1 MTFARRRWRNL
12 TISIVFMAVILFVHR
27 AYDISLHQEKFL
39 TGWLLLGGVLLL
51 ALYNSRKKVS
61 MVPLGSNAAWL
72 QFHIYLGLI
81 TVAVF
86 GMHIGWHIP
95 NGWLEG
101 ILAVLFLLV
110 AGSGVAGLYLSR
122 RFSRLLT
129 RRGEEVIF
137 ERIPTF
143 IVKLREEAE
152 EVVLASA
159 AETGSSTLAD
169 HYTRHLADFFG
180 GPRNYFSHIIS
191 SSRTLF
197 SQINE
202 IANMERYLND
212 KERVYSE
219 KLRELVEK
227 KDELDYHHA
236 LQLTLKSWLFVHV
249 PLTYGMVLLAL
260 VHLVLAYA
268 FSGGV

>member
-12 TISIVFMAVILFVHR
+12 SITIVIMAVILFIHR

-51 ALYNSRKKVS
+51 TLYNSRKKLT

-86 GMHIGWHIP
+86 GMHIGWRVP

-101 ILAVLFLLV
+101 VLALLFVLV

-143 IVKLREEAE
+143 IAELRQEAE
-152 EVVLASA
+152 KCVLSAA

-180 GPRNYFSHIIS
+180 GPRNYFSHVIS

-197 SQINE
+197 SLINE

-212 KERVYSE
+212 KEREFSGR
-219 KLRELVEK
+219 LRELVEK

-236 LQLTLKSWLFVHV
+236 LQMTLKGWLFVHV
-249 PLTYGMVLLAL
+249 PLTYGMLVIALL
-260 VHLVLAYA
+260 HLVLAYA
-268 FSGGV
+268 FGGGV

>member
-1 MTFARRRWRNL
+1 MTFAKRRWRNL
-12 TISIVFMAVILFVHR
+12 SITIVVMAIVLFVHR

-39 TGWLLLGGVLLL
+39 TGWLLLAGVLMLT
-51 ALYNSRKKVS
+51 LYNSRKKLT
-61 MVPLGSNAAWL
+61 MVPLGSNATWL

-81 TVAVF
+81 TVAIF
-86 GMHIGWHIP
+86 GMHISWHLP

-101 ILAVLFLLV
+101 ILGLLFALV
-110 AGSGVAGLYLSR
+110 AGSGLVGLYLSR

-137 ERIPTF
+137 ERIPQF
-143 IVKLREEAE
+143 VVQLREEAE
-152 EVVLASA
+152 AVVLAAA

-169 HYTRHLADFFG
+169 HYSRQLADYFA
-180 GPRNYFSHIIS
+180 GPRNYFSHVIS

-197 SQINE
+197 SQLNE

-212 KERVYSE
+212 KEREYSAQ
-219 KLRELVEK
+219 LRDLVEK
-227 KDELDYHHA
+227 KDELDYHRA

-249 PLTYGMVLLAL
+249 PLTYGMLLLAL

>member
-12 TISIVFMAVILFVHR
+12 SITIVIMAIVLFVHR
-27 AYDISLHQEKFL
+27 AYDISLHQEKYL

-51 ALYNSRKKVS
+51 MLYNSRKKVT
-61 MVPLGSNAAWL
+61 MLQLGSNAAWL

-86 GMHIGWHIP
+86 GMHIGWGIP

-101 ILAVLFLLV
+101 ILALLFVLV
-110 AGSGVAGLYLSR
+110 AGSGLVGLYLSR

-129 RRGEEVIF
+129 RRGEEVIY
-137 ERIPTF
+137 ERIPQF
-143 IVKLREEAE
+143 IVHLREQAE
-152 EVVLASA
+152 GVVLASA

-169 HYTRHLADFFG
+169 HYSRHLADFFA
-180 GPRNYFSHIIS
+180 GPRNYFSHVIS
-191 SSRTLF
+191 SSRNLF
-197 SQINE
+197 SLINQ

-212 KERVYSE
+212 KEREFSAE
-219 KLRELVEK
+219 LRDLVEQ
-227 KDELDYHHA
+227 KDELDYHYA
-236 LQLTLKSWLFVHV
+236 LQTTLKSWLFVHV

-268 FSGGV
+268 FGGGV